1 MAKAKKT
8 EQKKESS
15 TSALIQPLGDRVL
28 VEPAEEDQLSEKNT
42 AGIIIPE
49 TADQEK
55 PQQGKVIAVGPGRL
69 DESGKRVPMG
79 VKKGDTVIF
88 SKFGY
93 DTVTVNDTEYYILKE
108 DTILAVIK

>member
-1 MAKAKKT
+1 MAK
-8 EQKKESS
+8 KKESS
-15 TSALIQPLGDRVL
+15 RSASVQPLGDRVL
-28 VEPAEEDQLSEKNT
+28 VEPVEEDQLSEKNT

-55 PQQGKVIAVGPGRL
+55 PQQGKVVAVGEGRR
-69 DESGKRVPMG
+69 DESGERVPMD

-93 DTVTVNDTEYYILKE
+93 DTVTVGDTEYYILKE
-108 DTILAVIK
+108 DNILAIIG

>member
-1 MAKAKKT
+1 MAKKK
-8 EQKKESS
+8 QSS
-15 TSALIQPLGDRVL
+15 VSASIQPLGDRVL
-28 VEPAEEDQLSEKNT
+28 VEPVEEDQLSEKNT

-55 PQQGKVIAVGPGRL
+55 PQQGKVIAVGVGRR
-69 DESGKRVPMG
+69 DENGERMPMD

-93 DTVTVNDTEYYILKE
+93 DTVTVEGDEYFILKE
-108 DTILAVIK
+108 DNILAIIN